1 MTESKHRIM
10 RVVFA
15 KESGYSE
22 LVKTVEEEKE
32 SGVESSQNSKLYKSV
47 QTAVEK
53 LKINPSCG
61 AHIKKAFWPPE
72 IIDKYGIA
80 NLWKLNLYGNWRML
94 YTITGDNIEIVS
106 FVLQIIDHKKYDKL
120 FGYSGKKRG
129 S

>member
-1 MTESKHRIM
+1 M

-22 LVKTVEEEKE
+22 LVEIVKDEKE
-32 SGVESSQNSKLYKSV
+32 KGITNSQNAKLYKSV

-61 AHIKKAFWPPE
+61 SHIKKPFWPQKLVGE
-72 IIDKYGIA
+72 YGIA
-80 NLWKLNLYGNWRML
+80 NLWKLNLYGSWRML
-94 YTITGDNIEIVS
+94 YTITGDSIEIIS
-106 FVLQIIDHKKYDKL
+106 FVLQILDHDKYDKL
-120 FGYSGKKRG
+120 FGYRGKKRA

>member
-1 MTESKHRIM
+1 M

-22 LVKTVEEEKE
+22 LVETVGDEKAKGME
-32 SGVESSQNSKLYKSV
+32 NSQNAKLYKSV

-61 AHIKKAFWPPE
+61 AHIKKDFWPQK
-72 IIDKYGIA
+72 IINKYGIA
-80 NLWKLNLYGNWRML
+80 NLWKLNLYGNWRIL
-94 YTITGDNIEIVS
+94 YTITGDSIEIVS